1 MNLYNGHRVEDHA
14 SFLFDD
20 VLPAVVG
27 YADSQGV
34 PTGVAAF
41 AVFLT
46 MAGTMAIDGVGRD
59 EIIRAINEMRF
70 PADKPQETLQ

>member
-1 MNLYNGHRVEDHA
+1 MNLYDGHRIEDHA
-14 SFLFDD
+14 SFLFDE

-46 MAGTMAIDGVGRD
+46 MAGLMATDGVGRD
-59 EIIRAINEMRF
+59 EIIHAIKEMRF
-70 PADKPQETLQ
+70 PAGNAPEVLQ

>member
-14 SFLFDD
+14 SFLLDD

-27 YADSQGV
+27 YANSQGV

-46 MAGTMAIDGVGRD
+46 MAGLMAIEGVGRD
-59 EIIRAINEMRF
+59 EIIRAIDEMRF
-70 PADKPQETLQ
+70 PADSTRDVPA

>member
-1 MNLYNGHRVEDHA
+1 MNLYDGHRVEDHA

-34 PTGVAAF
+34 PTGGAAF

-46 MAGTMAIDGVGRD
+46 MAGIMAIDGVGRD

>member
-1 MNLYNGHRVEDHA
+1 MNLYNGHRAEDHA

-46 MAGTMAIDGVGRD
+46 MAGIMAIDGVGRD

>member
-1 MNLYNGHRVEDHA
+1 MNLYNGYRVEDHA

-27 YADSQGV
+27 YANSQGV

-46 MAGTMAIDGVGRD
+46 MAGLMAIEGVGRD
-59 EIIRAINEMRF
+59 EIIRAIDEMRF
-70 PADKPQETLQ
+70 PADSTPDVPA